1 LLNFYLIFIA
11 LNNTIQVN
19 IYGLTRKLDNNII
32 NLTKQKSSI
41 VMVQCKRVAE
51 KKIKEALE
59 NKEFE
64 DLEGFGEPIDNSEYF
79 KTPEEDRMAFHI
91 LKNAGV
97 VPEEL
102 KIRKNIN
109 ALLKDIKACSD
120 IEEKER
126 LKKELYLLYSQYEL
140 AMEHRKLKKIK

>member
-1 LLNFYLIFIA
+1 M
-11 LNNTIQVN
+11 V
-19 IYGLTRKLDNNII
+19 LTRILDNNII
-32 NLTKQKSSI
+32 NLTKQKRSI
-41 VMVQCKRVAE
+41 VMVQCKRIAE
-51 KKIKEALE
+51 KKIKEAIE

-79 KTPEEDRMAFHI
+79 KAPEEERIAFHI

-102 KIRKNIN
+102 KIRKDIN

-126 LKKELYLLYSQYEL
+126 LKKELSLLYTQYEL
-140 AMEHRKLKKIK
+140 AMEQRKLKKIK